1 MSLHTFS
8 IIKQNVQNKVK
19 IYFDWLLMIVR
30 LDEDDDSSDL
40 ELVTQ
45 RLTDVVDAEEDGC
58 CLIDV
63 DVQLFQLLRKLK

>member
-1 MSLHTFS
+1 
-8 IIKQNVQNKVK
+8 
-19 IYFDWLLMIVR
+19 MIVR